1 MLCLKEAKVTE
12 PITTLGL
19 GAIAAYLGKDGLQ
32 KLLGP
37 TADYL
42 GAGIRDFTKK
52 RVENIGRIFQK
63 ADERLGEKRET
74 PGSVPP
80 KVLKTVIN
88 DGSYNDDS
96 IAVEYFGGVLA
107 SSRTEIGRDD
117 RGARMA
123 KLVDDLSTYQLRT
136 HYLIYSNIK
145 EIFSTKNYQFNMN
158 DRPKM
163 EIFFPNPQYVQA
175 MGFSSEEI
183 SKFDPLLRH
192 TFFGLANDGLIEYDF
207 QYGPKESISS
217 RFKGATYGGVVC
229 SPSALGAEL
238 FLWAFGEGDK
248 SLIYIFNKDFCP
260 IIEGMPTKVEETIA
274 TKET

>member
-1 MLCLKEAKVTE
+1 MPE
-12 PITTLGL
+12 PITTVGL

-42 GAGIRDFTKK
+42 GAGIRDFTQK

-63 ADERLGEKRET
+63 ADKKLGEKRET
-74 PGSVPP
+74 AGSVPP
-80 KVLKTVIN
+80 KVLKTIIN

-107 SSRTEIGRDD
+107 SSRTELGRDD

-136 HYLIYSNIK
+136 HYLIYSTIK
-145 EIFSTKNYQFNMN
+145 ELFSTKNYEFNMA

-163 EIFFPNPQYVQA
+163 EIFFPFPSYAQA
-175 MGFSSEEI
+175 MGFSREEH
-183 SKFDPLLRH
+183 SKAEPLLRH
-192 TFFGLANDGLIEYDF
+192 TFFGLANEGLIENNF

-217 RFKGATYGGVVC
+217 RVKGAKDSGVYC

-248 SLIYIFNKDFCP
+248 GLIYIFSKDFLP
-260 IIEGMPTKVEETIA
+260 IIEGMPNKVEGTIS

>member
-1 MLCLKEAKVTE
+1 MLE
-12 PITTLGL
+12 PITTVGL
-19 GAIAAYLGKDGLQ
+19 GAILAYLSKDGLQ

-74 PGSVPP
+74 PGSIPP
-80 KVLKTVIN
+80 KVLKIIIN

-145 EIFSTKNYQFNMN
+145 QIFSTKNYQFNVN
-158 DRPKM
+158 DRPNM
-163 EIFFPNPQYVQA
+163 QTFFPFPSYVQT
-175 MGFSSEEI
+175 MGFSNEEKK
-183 SKFDPLLRH
+183 KFDPLLRH
-192 TFFGLANDGLIEYDF
+192 TFFGLANDGLIENDF
-207 QYGPKESISS
+207 YYPSKESILS
-217 RFKGATYGGVVC
+217 RFNGATDAGFIC

-248 SLIYIFNKDFCP
+248 GLIYIFSKDFRP
-260 IIEGMPTKVEETIA
+260 IIEGMPNKVEGTFA
-274 TKET
+274 TKKT